1 MIKLN
6 VTGKTDPLPLVSAA
20 LAKGAEE
27 IQVTAGDTAPALK
40 VKQFLERKGFGV
52 RIQDDNGQLTLTG
65 SRGELS
71 AVAGTGTPRLLAVPL
86 VTEATNHAGT
96 EALPHAGKEAPPLA
110 GKEVPPHAGQKAEP
124 HSKKEGTSPVYLI
137 MRRTLGQGDP
147 EFGEVLIRSFLR
159 TLAGRRATP
168 PAAAVI
174 LMNEGVQLARFDT
187 SACDHLKV
195 LEARGVRVL
204 VSGTCA
210 AHFSITESIGVG
222 TLANMYEIVETLS
235 AAERT
240 VTL

>member
-86 VTEATNHAGT
+86 VTEVTTHAGT
-96 EALPHAGKEAPPLA
+96 EAL
-110 GKEVPPHAGQKAEP
+110 PHAGQKAEP

-240 VTL
+240 FTL